1 MSEAGNVTNAPPT
14 GINPNPQS
22 IVAAVFVAIL
32 IVVTLFGNGL
42 VCVSFYSFPNLRVIC
57 NYFIVSLSVADIL
70 VALLAMPFWFIVQLN
85 NTEWPLSQQLKLFWS
100 CIDIFCGTASIM
112 NLTAVSVDR
121 MLAIVTPFKYPKLLT
136 PKRALVVILVIW
148 LYSTAIASSRL
159 AGWPGN
165 SFLHFVS
172 TVSFFLPLSI
182 VIVMYTVIFIVVK
195 IQVQRIGTA
204 GGKDHANE
212 MKAAK
217 TILVVIGAFVICWL
231 PFFAIVVGH
240 ANNPKFSYPMG
251 VYNMFKWMEYLNSCL
266 NPVIYTCMNRTY
278 RRAFKRLF
286 TRVYLEQTVGTSR
299 RGSSVSMYL
308 TRRGSAISGY
318 INNRK
323 LRGSLPHT
331 VVTNLETIEDEG
343 DYESH

>member
-14 GINPNPQS
+14 GINPTPQS

-32 IVVTLFGNGL
+32 ILVTLFGNVL
-42 VCVSFYSFPNLRVIC
+42 VCVSFYSFPNLRTIC

-85 NTEWPLSQQLKLFWS
+85 NTTWPLSDELELFWA

-136 PKRALVVILVIW
+136 SKRALVVILCVW
-148 LYSTAIASSRL
+148 LYSTAIAFSRL
-159 AGWPGN
+159 AKWRGRG
-165 SFLHFVS
+165 FLHFVS
-172 TVSFFLPLSI
+172 TVSFFLPLSL

-204 GGKDHANE
+204 GGKEHANE

-217 TILVVIGAFVICWL
+217 TILVVIGAFVVCWL

-240 ANNPKFSYPMG
+240 ANDPNFSFPIE

-266 NPVIYTCMNRTY
+266 NPVIYTCMNLTY

-308 TRRGSAISGY
+308 SRRGSAISGY
-318 INNRK
+318 ISNRK
-323 LRGSLPHT
+323 LRGSLPHS
-331 VVTNLETIEDEG
+331 VVTHLETIEDESH
-343 DYESH
+343 YESQ

>member
-1 MSEAGNVTNAPPT
+1 MSEAGNMTNAPPT
-14 GINPNPQS
+14 GINPTPQS

-32 IVVTLFGNGL
+32 ILVTLFGNAL
-42 VCVSFYSFPNLRVIC
+42 VCISFYSFPNLRTIC
-57 NYFIVSLSVADIL
+57 NYFIVSLSMADIL
-70 VALLAMPFWFIVQLN
+70 VALLAMPFWLIVQLN
-85 NTEWPLSQQLKLFWS
+85 NTKWPFSNNLHTFWG

-136 PKRALVVILVIW
+136 SKRALVVILLTW
-148 LYSTAIASSRL
+148 LYSTAIACLRL
-159 AGWPGN
+159 ADWPGR

-172 TVSFFLPLSI
+172 TVSFFLPLSL
-182 VIVMYTVIFIVVK
+182 VILMYTVIFIVVK
-195 IQVQRIGTA
+195 IQVHRIGTA
-204 GGKDHANE
+204 GGKEHANE

-217 TILVVIGAFVICWL
+217 TILVVIGAFVVCWL
-231 PFFAIVVGH
+231 PFFVIVVGH
-240 ANNPKFSYPMG
+240 ANDPKFGYPMA

-286 TRVYLEQTVGTSR
+286 NRVYLEQTVGTSR

-308 TRRGSAISGY
+308 SRRGSAISGY
-318 INNRK
+318 MNHRK
-323 LRGSLPHT
+323 HQGSVPHT
-331 VVTNLETIEDEG
+331 AVTNLETIES
-343 DYESH
+343 ESQ

>member
-14 GINPNPQS
+14 GINPTPQS

-32 IVVTLFGNGL
+32 ILVTLFGNVL

-85 NTEWPLSQQLKLFWS
+85 NTKWPLSPQLMLFWA

-136 PKRALVVILVIW
+136 PKRALVVILLTW
-148 LYSTAIASSRL
+148 LYSTAIACSRL
-159 AGWPGN
+159 AKWSGRG
-165 SFLHFVS
+165 FFQFVS

-182 VIVMYTVIFIVVK
+182 VIVMYAVIFIVVK
-195 IQVQRIGTA
+195 IQVQRIGSA

-217 TILVVIGAFVICWL
+217 TILVVIGAFVVCWL

-240 ANNPKFSYPMG
+240 ANDPKFSYPIE

-286 TRVYLEQTVGTSR
+286 TRVYLEQTVGTNR

-323 LRGSLPHT
+323 RRGSLPHS